1 MSHGEFLFPSPKY
14 SAFTQS
20 VRRFRPSQLLPVLA
34 EMTVRDDPNYRGFEQ
49 VRALPP
55 WIMAAIARESIVR
68 GNEGRTQHATPDDIL
83 QLARLHHEVFVEP
96 TRQSLTAIA
105 GPLMHEQMWWQIS
118 LFEEQAR
125 TLSLFDD
132 PAYGDVFPWEDVLGM
147 TLVDAVKAA
156 FLVGL
161 VVNRNAGR
169 WDESVLD
176 AFYSDPR
183 VEAHISRAR
192 VVQTAKL
199 LTITIDD
206 FRSMGRKW
214 DERPDRDPELA
225 KHPLNPLMGYP
236 LVDLGADRIVAP
248 IGPLVW
254 RALLPN
260 GLYVRG
266 RQAWGGQFTNM
277 LGERYEQYVGALLRN
292 VAHDLHGEIRY
303 GKGGGKQS
311 VDWIWVTPQAVVL
324 VECKSAGLSID
335 ALAGGGRFDVLV
347 QRAIVESRRQID
359 RTAEQIRTRTPG
371 FEAIPADRPIVGIVA
386 TSDPFFMANA
396 GLEEYGSMGV
406 TPSMVAS
413 VRSIEHLTT
422 RQDAIEVLLRV
433 FGDEERRR
441 WDFEQAIDGAPP
453 GRHPV
458 AEIGWQRVGPLR
470 PPPQP

>member
-1 MSHGEFLFPSPKY
+1 MGSSCFLLQSIQPSRNRF
-14 SAFTQS
+14 ADS
-20 VRRFRPSQLLPVLA
+20 VPSQLLPVLA

-105 GPLMHEQMWWQIS
+105 GLLMHEQMWWQIS

-236 LVDLGADRIVAP
+236 LVDLGADRYCCAHRPAGLACLVAE
-248 IGPLVW
+248 
-254 RALLPN
+254 RAL
-260 GLYVRG
+260 RK
-266 RQAWGGQFTNM
+266 R
-277 LGERYEQYVGALLRN
+277 
-292 VAHDLHGEIRY
+292 
-303 GKGGGKQS
+303 
-311 VDWIWVTPQAVVL
+311 
-324 VECKSAGLSID
+324 SAGLGEANSPTCWANDTSSTSAHYCATWLMIFTARSD
-335 ALAGGGRFDVLV
+335 TEKVVGS
-347 QRAIVESRRQID
+347 RAS
-359 RTAEQIRTRTPG
+359 TG
-371 FEAIPADRPIVGIVA
+371 
-386 TSDPFFMANA
+386 
-396 GLEEYGSMGV
+396 YG
-406 TPSMVAS
+406 
-413 VRSIEHLTT
+413 
-422 RQDAIEVLLRV
+422 
-433 FGDEERRR
+433 
-441 WDFEQAIDGAPP
+441 
-453 GRHPV
+453 
-458 AEIGWQRVGPLR
+458 
-470 PPPQP
+470 